1 MTTDTRP
8 WDEWS
13 IPNTKADGAHPVNV
27 LACLLLCAEHWVPD
41 ARIVGNVRAGDIA
54 RAIRSFSPGAL
65 AAMLDEPGPKRAQV
79 FDARVEAA
87 LAVEGTEA
95 KPVAWRWR
103 YKNTEWVYLEE
114 RPTWF
119 EDEAGNER
127 FEVEPLYTTPP
138 AEGTPKVKALEWEK
152 DWRGDLDDIPAW
164 RAETPVGRLSFSVHG
179 YSSHDAAPIE
189 RTEAA
194 KAEIQSA
201 YEKRVLSCLEY
212 TTPPAGIR
220 EAGGPELE
228 KLVAEFEDTMRHKP
242 EGAIHVDAAEL
253 RALIAALRGQ
263 S

>member
-1 MTTDTRP
+1 MRVTDEMV
-8 WDEWS
+8 DAA
-13 IPNTKADGAHPVNV
+13 IAADSHASWWASNNREGT
-27 LACLLLCAEHWVPD
+27 EK
-41 ARIVGNVRAGDIA
+41 RMRA
-54 RAIRSFSPGAL
+54 AL
-65 AAMLDEPGPKRAQV
+65 
-79 FDARVEAA
+79 EAA
-87 LAVEGTEA
+87 LAVEGTKAE
-95 KPVAWRWR
+95 PVAYQLR
-103 YKNTEWVYLEE
+103 ESLDGGE
-114 RPTWF
+114 TWS
-119 EDEAGNER
+119 DWDPSNREAFDKYISLSRDAGLFR
-127 FEVEPLYTTPP
+127 FQVRPLYTTPP

-220 EAGGPELE
+220 EALE
-228 KLVAEFEDTMRHKP
+228 TAIQHIEHMAAWIGKQNTGYSFESLGEDMDGMR
-242 EGAIHVDAAEL
+242 
-253 RALIAALRGQ
+253 AALRGQ